1 MLFNTKLLVLNSKKV
16 MEDNRH
22 TIIIGNENEIVIKKK
37 KVGVQHDLLN
47 NTTCYKCSA
56 LKQAIIKTEL

>member
-16 MEDNRH
+16 MEDNHH
-22 TIIIGNENEIVIKKK
+22 TITIGVENEIVIKKE
-37 KVGVQHDLLN
+37 VGVQHDLLN

-56 LKQAIIKTEL
+56 LKQAIIIRVL

>member
-22 TIIIGNENEIVIKKK
+22 TIIIGVENEIVIIK

>member
-37 KVGVQHDLLN
+37 VGVQHDLLI

-56 LKQAIIKTEL
+56 LKQALTKTEL